1 MIPLLCHPQSRTAHS
16 THSLSVSP
24 LGFSLEHVHIDV
36 FDRCVSRC
44 LCGQGREVAA
54 VSEGSAGFLSFQVQ
68 EGATVLAYRSH
79 LSAKKKKV
87 CCSKPDKERPKFPAF
102 YFPGIHLSFQLLLS
116 SSCDSRSLY
125 YFSFLWNFDSCRSGH
140 PCRARQTD
148 TEKGF
153 DTMMAR
159 VIVLFQSFGEREL
172 PCACV

>member
-24 LGFSLEHVHIDV
+24 LSFSLEHVHIDV

-79 LSAKKKKV
+79 LSAKKKGFV
-87 CCSKPDKERPKFPAF
+87 VLNRTRSVLNSQLFTSLEFTFPFNCS
-102 YFPGIHLSFQLLLS
+102 SLLLVTQGV
-116 SSCDSRSLY
+116 
-125 YFSFLWNFDSCRSGH
+125 FIIFLFCGILTAAGLVIHAGRDRL
-140 PCRARQTD
+140 TL
-148 TEKGF
+148 K
-153 DTMMAR
+153 R
-159 VIVLFQSFGEREL
+159 VLTR
-172 PCACV
+172 